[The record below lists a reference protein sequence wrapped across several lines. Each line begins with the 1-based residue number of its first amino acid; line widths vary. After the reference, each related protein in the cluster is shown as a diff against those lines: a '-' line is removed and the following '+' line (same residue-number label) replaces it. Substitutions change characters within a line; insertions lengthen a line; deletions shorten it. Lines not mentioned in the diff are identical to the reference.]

1 MLPLNAKQISYQDVG
16 NTVWKHKQVI
26 EKYAQDKGISFDL
39 VISKLRNG
47 IHAGSIISTYLR
59 LPFGVVEVNPADG
72 TTSILWPIDVNRN
85 KQLNILAVDTVS
97 NSGTSLQDMVAG
109 ILKEQPN
116 AKVHTYATFVAAKSL
131 YRPSI
136 QGEIITEYIQTPWEW
151 LSYTPSS
158 HLERLENNNDS
169 VFSGTSNF
177 VAISSQEALEKLEII
192 AGKKISSSSIMVYQ
206 NYAAN
211 KNIARSQSG
220 LSTLNVSAYRNKGID
235 VYFGPLKRVIED
247 KVLFITKNGVT
258 HFIEDNLEEAIVI
271 AQRCPVTH
279 VLYIEKEHLVRVSNY
294 DYDVRNLGI

>member
-16 NTVWKHKQVI
+16 DTVWKHKQII
-26 EKYAQDKGISFDL
+26 EKYAQENGISFDL
-39 VISKLRNG
+39 IISKLRNG

-72 TTSILWPIDVNRN
+72 TTSILWPTDVNRN
-85 KQLNILAVDTVS
+85 RELNILAVDTVS

-116 AKVHTYATFVAAKSL
+116 AKVHTYATFVAAKSV

-136 QGEIITEYIQTPWEW
+136 QGEIIAEYIQTPWEW

-169 VFSGTSNF
+169 IFSGNHNF
-177 VAISSQEALEKLEII
+177 VAISSQEALDKLEIL
-192 AGKKISSSSIMVYQ
+192 ADKKISNHSIMVYQ

-211 KNIARSQSG
+211 KNVARSQSG
-220 LSTLNVSAYRNKGID
+220 LSTLDVNLYRNKGID

-258 HFIEDNLEEAIVI
+258 HFIEDNLEEAVVI
-271 AQRCPVTH
+271 AQKCPVTH
-279 VLYIEKEHLVRVSNY
+279 VLYIEKQHLIRISDYKY
-294 DYDVRNLGI
+294 DLKNLGI

>member
-16 NTVWKHKQVI
+16 DTVWKHKQII
-26 EKYAQDKGISFDL
+26 EKYAQENGISFDL
-39 VISKLRNG
+39 IISKLRNG
-47 IHAGSIISTYLR
+47 IHSGSIISTYLR

-72 TTSILWPIDVNRN
+72 TTSILWPTDVNRN
-85 KQLNILAVDTVS
+85 RELNILAVDTVS

-116 AKVHTYATFVAAKSL
+116 AKVHTYATFVAAKSV

-136 QGEIITEYIQTPWEW
+136 QGEIIAEYIQTPWEW

-169 VFSGTSNF
+169 IFSGNHNF
-177 VAISSQEALEKLEII
+177 VAISSQEALDKLEIL
-192 AGKKISSSSIMVYQ
+192 ADKKISNHSIMVYQ

-211 KNIARSQSG
+211 KNVARSQSG
-220 LSTLNVSAYRNKGID
+220 LSTLDVNLYRNKGID

-258 HFIEDNLEEAIVI
+258 HFIEDNLEEAVVI
-271 AQRCPVTH
+271 AQKCPVTH
-279 VLYIEKEHLVRVSNY
+279 VLYIEKQHLIRISDYKY
-294 DYDVRNLGI
+294 DLKNLGI